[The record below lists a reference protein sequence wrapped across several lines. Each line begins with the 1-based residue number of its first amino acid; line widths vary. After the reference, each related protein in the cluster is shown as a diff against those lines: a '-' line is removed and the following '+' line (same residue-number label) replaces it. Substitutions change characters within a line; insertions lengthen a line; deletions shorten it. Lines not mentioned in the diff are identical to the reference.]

1 MLCERA
7 LTERTVEG
15 IDGQFQVRPWKEF
28 TVARGVARLETLPLL
43 TSALPHG
50 DEEEELENPEEPRN
64 AYDFMQRRRPRAIH
78 PTLIHWGAGVR
89 LGNFTAD
96 ANKSPLCV
104 SYADS
109 LAIYSKRSTV
119 LHYWSSVRLSRSC

>member
-1 MLCERA
+1 MFCERA
-7 LTERTVEG
+7 LIARAVEG

-28 TVARGVARLETLPLL
+28 TVARGVIRLQTLPLL
-43 TSALPHG
+43 AGALPND

-64 AYDFMQRRRPRAIH
+64 AYDFLQRRRPQVAH
-78 PTLIHWGAGVR
+78 PSLIHWGAGVR
-89 LGNFTAD
+89 LGNFAVD

-109 LAIYSKRSTV
+109 IVIY
-119 LHYWSSVRLSRSC
+119 